1 MLHSVV
7 LRVHSGV
14 RAALRHYYTVM
25 LGMTRQPSGDDSETS
40 PSDIFVYREL
50 DGSVRS
56 AGVRFVYAAEPA
68 IEREGL
74 SGEVLSGEVFVSVL
88 RRGGAFS
95 RNGTT
100 RHGFSIPASSDF
112 NDIGYTTTERLN

>member
-56 AGVRFVYAAEPA
+56 AGVRFVYADDSTD
-68 IEREGL
+68 R
-74 SGEVLSGEVFVSVL
+74 
-88 RRGGAFS
+88 
-95 RNGTT
+95 
-100 RHGFSIPASSDF
+100 
-112 NDIGYTTTERLN
+112 